1 MKTIFHKI
9 LAATAIC
16 CLAVGACTES
26 QPTEPASDST
36 DEQAYLCDGYT
47 KVSLDATERKKL
59 SKVLAPFLNAPN
71 EREITV
77 KHLQYRSPD
86 DGTHAWLY
94 AGGTDCEYK
103 TIGAIKAADFRELSK
118 ANCYFSNET
127 DTQDYFMTLLLT
139 AGDYSVRVKMSPVSY
154 DNISVKSKNTSA
166 YVYSEYFHRILMQ
179 VIDNYYSLDS
189 RS

>member
-1 MKTIFHKI
+1 MMTMPPFHKI
-9 LAATAIC
+9 LATTAIC
-16 CLAVGACTES
+16 LAAAACTES

-59 SKVLAPFLNAPN
+59 SKALAPFLNAPN

-77 KHLQYRSPD
+77 KHLQYRWPD
-86 DGTHAWLY
+86 DGTRAWLY

-103 TIGAIKAADFRELSK
+103 TIGAIKAEDFRELAK

-127 DTQDYFMTLLLT
+127 DTQE
-139 AGDYSVRVKMSPVSY
+139 RVGTIKFQADKV
-154 DNISVKSKNTSA
+154 
-166 YVYSEYFHRILMQ
+166 
-179 VIDNYYSLDS
+179 
-189 RS
+189 